1 MAQEGD
7 KHLSVR
13 DMPTVEDDPSMS
25 RGASDDLVAD
35 VEDGE
40 AAGSVDGDV
49 RDDGQAAG
57 AASNTKETGF
67 NATKG

>member
-13 DMPTVEDDPSMS
+13 DMATVEDDPSMS

-35 VEDGE
+35 AEDGE
-40 AAGSVDGDV
+40 EAGSVDGDV
-49 RDDGQAAG
+49 RDDGLAAG
-57 AASNTKETGF
+57 AGSNTKE
-67 NATKG
+67 